1 MTPRI
6 PPSHREEIAALYM
19 QSRDGMVKFAGRLL
33 GSNRHMAHDLVQETF
48 KAAAL
53 QWGTLRTHNEGV
65 QRKWLYRVLKNKAFD
80 QWGAARR
87 HVESASHQDMVTDL
101 DTPRT
106 AISNLLL
113 QKCWKVIDNM
123 PCAQRRVALLK
134 WQGEWTNREIGSHLD
149 IAPSTVRVHLRN
161 ARNKLVAELGDEVV
175 FPSEWRAA
183 VPPPSTAPSV
193 PDDDP
198 GEEAAG

>member
-6 PPSHREEIAALYM
+6 PPRHQDEIAALYM
-19 QSRDGMVKFAGRLL
+19 QFRGGMVKFADRLL
-33 GSNRHMAHDLVQETF
+33 GSDRHMAHDLVQETF

-53 QWGTLRTHNEGV
+53 QWGTLRTRTERL
-65 QRKWLYRVLKNKAFD
+65 QRAWLYRVLKNKVFD

-87 HVESASHQDMVTDL
+87 FVDSVSGQDMVTDL

-113 QKCWKVIDNM
+113 QKCWKVIDSM
-123 PCAQRRVALLK
+123 PCAQRRVALMK
-134 WQGEWTNREIGSHLD
+134 WQGEWTNREIGAHLD

-161 ARNKLVAELGDEVV
+161 ARNTLVAELGDEVV
-175 FPSEWRAA
+175 FPSEWRD
-183 VPPPSTAPSV
+183 
-193 PDDDP
+193 DDDP

>member
-6 PPSHREEIAALYM
+6 PAHHWDEIAVLYM
-19 QSRDGMVKFAGRLL
+19 KFRDAMVKFADRLL
-33 GSNRHMAHDLVQETF
+33 GGKLHMARDLVQETF

-53 QWGTLRTHNEGV
+53 QWGTLRTRSECS
-65 QRKWLYRVLKNKAFD
+65 QRAWLYRVLKNKVFD

-87 HVESASHQDMVTDL
+87 YVESVSGQDRVSDL

-113 QKCWKVIDNM
+113 QKCWKVVDSM

-134 WQGEWTNREIGSHLD
+134 WQGQWTNREIAAHLD
-149 IAPSTVRVHLRN
+149 IAPSTVRVHLSN
-161 ARNKLVAELGDEVV
+161 ARNTLVAELGGEVV
-175 FPSEWRAA
+175 FPSEWR
-183 VPPPSTAPSV
+183 
-193 PDDDP
+193 DDP
-198 GEEAAG
+198 GEEATGWGTAGLGQA

>member
-1 MTPRI
+1 MTPQI
-6 PPSHREEIAALYM
+6 PPKYWDEITVRYK
-19 QSRDGMVKFAGRLL
+19 QFRDGMVKFAERLL
-33 GSNRHMAHDLVQETF
+33 GSDRHMAHDLVQETF

-53 QWGTLRTHNEGV
+53 QWDTVRTRSESI
-65 QRKWLYRVLKNKAFD
+65 QRAWLYRVLKNKVFD
-80 QWGAARR
+80 HWGAARR
-87 HVESASHQDMVTDL
+87 YGESVSGRDMVTDL

-134 WQGEWTNREIGSHLD
+134 WQGGWTNREIGAHLD
-149 IAPSTVRVHLRN
+149 IASSTVRVHLRN
-161 ARNKLVAELGDEVV
+161 ARNTLVAGLGDEVV
-175 FPSEWRAA
+175 FPSEWR
-183 VPPPSTAPSV
+183 
-193 PDDDP
+193 DDDP